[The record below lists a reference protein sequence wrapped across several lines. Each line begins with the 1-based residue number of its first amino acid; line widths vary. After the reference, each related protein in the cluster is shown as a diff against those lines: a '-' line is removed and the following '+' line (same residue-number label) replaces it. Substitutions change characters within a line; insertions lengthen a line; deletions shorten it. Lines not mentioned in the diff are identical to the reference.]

1 MQRRSIA
8 GFATAAFALGLPAV
22 AQAHV
27 TLQPSSQPAG
37 AETVLNVRV
46 PNERDNAS
54 TVKVDVRLPPGFV
67 EADVEP
73 QAGWTVKVVRSKLA
87 KPIQTDDGPIS
98 ESVSQITWTGSG
110 KGEGA
115 IPPGGFKDFPMLVLI
130 PGKAGDRLTFKALQT
145 YSNGAIVRWIGA
157 PSSDSPAPQVSVT
170 GDVASTPAG
179 ATTTPASPASTGSA
193 TPATAV
199 AQKSDGASKG
209 LGVAALIAGI
219 LGLLLGAGALVL
231 SARRTRSTRTV
242 A

>member
-8 GFATAAFALGLPAV
+8 AVATAAFALGLPAV

-27 TLQPSSQPAG
+27 TLEPSSQPAG

-46 PNERDNAS
+46 PNERDDAS
-54 TVKVDVRLPPGFV
+54 TVKLGVRLPPGFF

-73 QAGWTVKVVRSKLA
+73 QAGWTVKVVKSKLA

-115 IPPGGFKDFPMLVLI
+115 IPPGGFKDFPVLVLI

-145 YSNGAIVRWIGA
+145 YSNGTIVRWIGA
-157 PSSDSPAPQVSVT
+157 PDADQPAPQVTVT
-170 GDVASTPAG
+170 AASPAAAAP
-179 ATTTPASPASTGSA
+179 ATTTPARPAAA
-193 TPATAV
+193 T
-199 AQKSDGASKG
+199 QKSDGASKG

-231 SARRTRSTRTV
+231 SARRTRSTRT
-242 A
+242 AA

>member
-8 GFATAAFALGLPAV
+8 AVATAAFALGLPAV

-27 TLQPSSQPAG
+27 TVQPSSEPAG

-46 PNERDNAS
+46 PNERDDAS
-54 TVKVDVRLPPGFV
+54 TVKLDVRLPPGFV

-73 QAGWTVKVVRSKLA
+73 QAGWTVKVVKSKLA

-115 IPPGGFKDFPMLVLI
+115 IPPGGFKDFPVLVLI

-145 YSNGAIVRWIGA
+145 YSNGAVVRWIGA
-157 PSSDSPAPQVSVT
+157 PDADQPAPQVTVT
-170 GDVASTPAG
+170 AAAPAATAP
-179 ATTTPASPASTGSA
+179 ATTTPAVPAAA
-193 TPATAV
+193 T
-199 AQKSDGASKG
+199 QKSDGASKG

-219 LGLLLGAGALVL
+219 LGLLLGAGALFL
-231 SARRTRSTRTV
+231 AARRTNWSRP
-242 A
+242 